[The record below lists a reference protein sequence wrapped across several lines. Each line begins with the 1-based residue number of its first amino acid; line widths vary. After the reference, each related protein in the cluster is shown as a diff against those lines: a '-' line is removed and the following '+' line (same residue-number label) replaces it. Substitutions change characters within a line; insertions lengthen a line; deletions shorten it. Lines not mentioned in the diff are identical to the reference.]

1 MMKMVHPHFG
11 YLNNLPNLPEY
22 KYNYEQLFELIE
34 QFVVAS
40 QVREKG
46 YTLHSS
52 ELVSLIFWKIWT
64 LDQPRMKLNDF
75 MEFMKIFK
83 FNLSQE
89 TFKAE
94 FKGSVD
100 RKDIKESIIRFD
112 TFRNIFLDRD
122 L

>member
-1 MMKMVHPHFG
+1 MVHPHFG